1 MIRINSVPTVN
12 KKGREMEAANISI
25 QIKNI
30 ALAEQ
35 CKIGVVLT
43 MADGFKGCFFCDD
56 IEDAEWL
63 TWEMN
68 DAISLSS
75 QSMFDEAIE
84 QIRPRIGMK
93 LKDYLS

>member
-1 MIRINSVPTVN
+1 M
-12 KKGREMEAANISI
+12 KEATASI
-25 QIKNI
+25 QIQSI

-35 CKIGVVLT
+35 CKLGVVLT

-56 IEDAEWL
+56 VEDAEWL

-68 DAISLSS
+68 DAIGLSS
-75 QSMFDEAIE
+75 QSMLDEAIE

-93 LKDYLS
+93 LKSYLS